1 MSLRLNCLVVGDIPD
16 RMFTVEIPQVE
27 NVSILKDLIKEK
39 NPSSL
44 GNIDAKNIE
53 LWKVS
58 FPVDDL
64 EKELGN
70 INLAGYLKLSPPS
83 KKLTTF
89 FTNVADDYLHVIVK
103 APGTSRHSSLW
114 NHI

>member
-1 MSLRLNCLVVGDIPD
+1 
-16 RMFTVEIPQVE
+16 MFTVKIPQVK
-27 NVSILKDLIKEK
+27 NVSILKRLIKKE

-53 LWKVS
+53 LWQVS

-89 FTNVADDYLHVIVK
+89 FTDVAHDYLHVIVK
-103 APGTSRHSSLW
+103 APGTL
-114 NHI
+114 